1 MGYDITE
8 QKENEKLLEQNT
20 LTLEFAKNELEI
32 LNNSLE
38 KRIKSEIEKS
48 TKQQALIME
57 QSKLVQMGEMIQN
70 IAHQWRQ
77 PLSQINSTLMLLD
90 VYLNKKNC
98 MNDVVEEKI
107 SEIEEL
113 TSYLSHTI
121 DDFQNFFKPNK
132 HKTLFKISDA
142 LHKSLNI
149 VKGQIDFHKIEI
161 VDNINKDLEIN
172 GQKEELQQVLL
183 VLINNAIDALVLNKI
198 SNPKIVFGNILENN
212 ILTII
217 VEDNALGIKEENI
230 KRIFEPYFTT
240 KYKSKGTGVGL
251 YIAKMILQNSLYGD
265 LSVENINDVQD
276 LK

>member
-1 MGYDITE
+1 M
-8 QKENEKLLEQNT
+8 
-20 LTLEFAKNELEI
+20 
-32 LNNSLE
+32 E

-265 LSVENINDVQD
+265 LSVENINDGARFKIKLEGV
-276 LK
+276 L

>member
-1 MGYDITE
+1 
-8 QKENEKLLEQNT
+8 
-20 LTLEFAKNELEI
+20 
-32 LNNSLE
+32 
-38 KRIKSEIEKS
+38 
-48 TKQQALIME
+48 
-57 QSKLVQMGEMIQN
+57 
-70 IAHQWRQ
+70 
-77 PLSQINSTLMLLD
+77 MLL
-90 VYLNKKNC
+90 KK
-98 MNDVVEEKI
+98 KI

-198 SNPKIVFGNILENN
+198 SNPKIVLVTYWKITF
-212 ILTII
+212 
-217 VEDNALGIKEENI
+217 
-230 KRIFEPYFTT
+230 
-240 KYKSKGTGVGL
+240 
-251 YIAKMILQNSLYGD
+251 
-265 LSVENINDVQD
+265 
-276 LK
+276 